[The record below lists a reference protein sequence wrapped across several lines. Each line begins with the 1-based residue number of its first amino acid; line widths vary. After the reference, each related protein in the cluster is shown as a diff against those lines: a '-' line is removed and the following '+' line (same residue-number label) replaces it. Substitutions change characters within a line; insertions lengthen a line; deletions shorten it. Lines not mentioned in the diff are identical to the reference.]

1 MNYYFDSSSEKAALL
16 LSIRLKSIINTK
28 NKPNQEIII
37 LCIGVTAQ
45 PATVLD
51 LLLGTS

>member
-28 NKPNQEIII
+28 KKPNQEIMKMRYVYSFVM
-37 LCIGVTAQ
+37 GMKK
-45 PATVLD
+45 
-51 LLLGTS
+51 